1 MSAGTILWLLMLFQ
15 IKHLAADYLF
25 QSGWMVRNKGR
36 YGHPGGLLHA
46 GVHGLCT
53 VPVLLLAPVSMTVV
67 AAVVV
72 AEVVLHYHIDWSK
85 VQIGRLLHL
94 TPERQGYWIAMGA
107 DQFAHQV
114 TYVLILAAVAG
125 YAT

>member
-1 MSAGTILWLLMLFQ
+1 MSVGTVLWLLLLFQ

-46 GVHGLCT
+46 AIHGVCT
-53 VPVLLLAPVSMTVV
+53 IPVLLLAPLSIGVV
-67 AAVVV
+67 TAIVV
-72 AEVVLHYHIDWSK
+72 AEVVLHYHIDWAK
-85 VQIGRLLHL
+85 VQFGHLLKL

-107 DQFAHQV
+107 DQFAHQL